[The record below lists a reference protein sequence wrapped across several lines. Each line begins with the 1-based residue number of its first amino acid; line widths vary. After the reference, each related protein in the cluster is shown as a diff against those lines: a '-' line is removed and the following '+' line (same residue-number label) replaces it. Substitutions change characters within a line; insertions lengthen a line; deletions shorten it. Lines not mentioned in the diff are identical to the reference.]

1 MSIPSHKNKKSP
13 MLVIGKALLFAG
25 LQFSLGSVEMSSK
38 FSVKNFSTSQEVLN
52 HAADAL
58 TDYLVVALLWIVGT
72 SLVFYSNYGFFG
84 LVANILAN
92 IVIVLWITLS
102 YIGAFKLAAKAN
114 NLVVPKLFR
123 NRHGDV

>member
-1 MSIPSHKNKKSP
+1 